1 MTETLN
7 GEYEVTLVHPI
18 DEAGKWTRLTENA
31 ILRVPVPARMTP
43 YVKLPDNQ
51 IKLDV
56 TSRGVWR
63 LTQKSSV
70 RIGPGANYKV
80 LGSYY
85 GGTRVAVLGTSYVVT
100 VTNTAT
106 GTSTT
111 SILSAYPS
119 GSHEIG
125 TTRTVAYWYKVTV
138 PNGVTGYI
146 PSSCASNVYHST
158 EIETV
163 VGEVAESKQLRE
175 QPLRIYR
182 VVPEL
187 NEVTVYARHI
197 FYDLLDNMVKEYKS
211 EASDRGA
218 EALKGIGAAC
228 LTSTDFSFHS
238 DLTGKS
244 DDFEVTHKNPVD
256 AIMGDAGLIE
266 KYGSELARDWYDVYL
281 VNRVGSDTNIEIREG
296 KNLTAVMYDVNTTDV
311 VTRIIPTGETGNGKL
326 LYLPETY
333 VDSTHI
339 NDYPHPKWLQLT
351 VSDAKV
357 GSGCTQT
364 QAYTKLREA
373 AQAKF
378 DKGCDMPSVTLTV
391 DFVNLFDTEEYKDYG
406 FLQNIFL
413 GDSVRVIS
421 KRLGISV
428 SMRMTQYTYDCL
440 LKKYTLMTLG
450 TVADTLATNTITAR
464 QLPTGIVNGS
474 KLAINSVGTGALQDG
489 AVKTANIDIA
499 AIETAHIRDA
509 AISTAKI
516 ADASITSGKI
526 ADAAITNTKIHCP
539 YRAKMN
545 YTKRGKPVLS
555 LTRESEP

>member
-18 DEAGKWTRLTENA
+18 DEASKWTRLTENA
-31 ILRVPVPARMTP
+31 ILRVHAPAGMTP

-56 TSRGVWR
+56 ASRGVWR

-100 VTNTAT
+100 VTNTTT

-119 GSHEIG
+119 GTPESG

-138 PNGVTGYI
+138 PNGETGYI

-163 VGEVAESKQLRE
+163 VGEVVESKQLRE
-175 QPLRIYR
+175 QPFRIYR

-197 FYDLLDNMVKEYKS
+197 FYDPLDNMVKEYKP

-244 DDFEVTHKNPVD
+244 DDFDNV
-256 AIMGDAGLIE
+256 
-266 KYGSELARDWYDVYL
+266 
-281 VNRVGSDTNIEIREG
+281 
-296 KNLTAVMYDVNTTDV
+296 
-311 VTRIIPTGETGNGKL
+311 
-326 LYLPETY
+326 
-333 VDSTHI
+333 
-339 NDYPHPKWLQLT
+339 
-351 VSDAKV
+351 
-357 GSGCTQT
+357 
-364 QAYTKLREA
+364 
-373 AQAKF
+373 
-378 DKGCDMPSVTLTV
+378 
-391 DFVNLFDTEEYKDYG
+391 
-406 FLQNIFL
+406 
-413 GDSVRVIS
+413 
-421 KRLGISV
+421 
-428 SMRMTQYTYDCL
+428 
-440 LKKYTLMTLG
+440 
-450 TVADTLATNTITAR
+450 
-464 QLPTGIVNGS
+464 
-474 KLAINSVGTGALQDG
+474 
-489 AVKTANIDIA
+489 
-499 AIETAHIRDA
+499 
-509 AISTAKI
+509 
-516 ADASITSGKI
+516 
-526 ADAAITNTKIHCP
+526 
-539 YRAKMN
+539 
-545 YTKRGKPVLS
+545 
-555 LTRESEP
+555 